1 MCARETQWK
10 YHKINLGTLKDNYER
25 HSYDRIRAG
34 AGSRP
39 ASGCI
44 TCQRTL
50 HIFLIAQSDPNIF
63 DAASMYTYLCMCML
77 FFRFFN
83 NRNKNEEKQPNNRK
97 HWQAALE
104 TLEDVKQSKKKTDE
118 KIKINKKFAVAS
130 GTLCRPVP
138 FRFNPIRSGT
148 IPLDFFDPLRRVDSV
163 RGTLL
168 PFGRQFLAAW
178 PLLVR
183 DHKRKNAH
191 AFASPTQ
198 KTLRKWPQRWLGQVR
213 QCCCCCRWPNS
224 LRQISVNVSSASS
237 LSLARLLSSLTLCV
251 SFSVWLSIYLSLC
264 LSPSM

>member
-1 MCARETQWK
+1 MSGIHTIAFVRARARGLRAAASRVKGLFTFSWSHSPIQT
-10 YHKINLGTLKDNYER
+10 YSMR
-25 HSYDRIRAG
+25 HL
-34 AGSRP
+34 
-39 ASGCI
+39 C
-44 TCQRTL
+44 T
-50 HIFLIAQSDPNIF
+50 HIFV
-63 DAASMYTYLCMCML
+63 CVC
-77 FFRFFN
+77 FFLGSSITGTKMKKNSQITENTGRRHLKLSRTSN
-83 NRNKNEEKQPNNRK
+83 NQ
-97 HWQAALE
+97 
-104 TLEDVKQSKKKTDE
+104 KKTDE